1 MSDAALA
8 AAPPPATFGSGGAE
22 PYARAL
28 RRADQILYL
37 RDAGTGSVTP
47 SRAMDV
53 SRWNDQADRADLTL
67 LEGIEGAVLDVGCG
81 PGRMVR
87 AAMDLGLTAL
97 GIDVS
102 PTAVEIAR
110 ENGLMVLNRS
120 IFERLPREGAWAAA
134 LLVDGNIGIGGNP
147 SGLLQ
152 RCTEIIAKTGVIV
165 VEVHAEPLR
174 DHMYDGTVVDIRG
187 HQSDTFPWA
196 EIGRHALENRGH
208 ALGLTLDRYWETDGR
223 FFCRL
228 ARA

>member
-1 MSDAALA
+1 MIDVAL
-8 AAPPPATFGSGGAE
+8 ATFGSGGAE

-28 RRADQILYL
+28 RRDDQVLYL
-37 RDAGTGSVTP
+37 RDVDSDSLTP

-53 SRWNDQADRADLTL
+53 SRWNDAADVADLSL
-67 LEGIEGAVLDVGCG
+67 LDGLDGAVLDIGCG

-87 AAMDLGLTAL
+87 AAMERGLTAL

-110 ENGLMVLNRS
+110 ESGVMVLHRS
-120 IFERLPREGAWAAA
+120 IFERLPREGAWGAA

-147 SGLLQ
+147 SALLA
-152 RCTEIIAKTGVIV
+152 RCSEVISETGIIV
-165 VEVHAEPLR
+165 VEVHADPAR

-187 HQSDTFPWA
+187 HQSAAFPWA
-196 EIGRHALENRGH
+196 EIGRSALQNR
-208 ALGLTLDRYWETDGR
+208 ARRIGLRLTHDWMTGDR

-228 ARA
+228 AKA